1 MIVLLQSVSNSACK
15 LSSTHFCVFAGNKA
29 VLQFDLSAYRTK
41 SAVLAAVDRIP
52 YLGQSA
58 TNTTGAFRLARLDVF
73 ERSLRERPAANRV
86 AVLITDGAPTEDT
99 DRLEVE
105 VARLK
110 ALGVDV
116 VAVGVTSAV
125 ITNCYHYDLL

>member
-1 MIVLLQSVSNSACK
+1 
-15 LSSTHFCVFAGNKA
+15 